1 MANDFRTFGLQ
12 LDDFARRVGLS
23 GTTVAK
29 RVGFD
34 LFGRFV
40 RKTPVDTGR
49 ARASWNISVNQ
60 PDRSVVGEV
69 RTRLK
74 KGTHLPKGIQRR
86 GLQQAINQLQSQTV
100 FALTVQPGDTIWI
113 SNNLPYIGELENGHS
128 QQAPAGM
135 VAVSIAEVETT
146 MSRLEAQGIK
156 DAGL

>member
-12 LDDFARRVGLS
+12 LDDFARKVGVS

-34 LFGRFV
+34 VFGRIV

-60 PDRSVVGEV
+60 ADRSLANVQTTV
-69 RTRLK
+69 K
-74 KGTHLPKGIQRR
+74 PGTTITKTLQRR
-86 GLQQAINQLQSQTV
+86 SVKAAVTALQNQTLGTFQMK
-100 FALTVQPGDTIWI
+100 PGDTIWI
-113 SNNLPYIGELENGHS
+113 SNNLPYIVKLEEGHS
-128 QQAPAGM
+128 KQAPAGM
-135 VAVSIAEVETT
+135 VAVSIAEVNVS
-146 MSRLEAQGIK
+146 MSRLVQEGLK